1 VVGSGYENEH
11 EVGQGICEAMKEGR
25 LRREDIFVSGKL
37 WNTEHRKEHVRPACE
52 SLLKQLGLGT
62 LLSTAS
68 VSDLKVNSWLL
79 RLRIQSFWTCT

>member
-62 LLSTAS
+62 LLSGL
-68 VSDLKVNSWLL
+68 VHDCVPH
-79 RLRIQSFWTCT
+79 RLEELGEACV